1 MLSFKEYIEE
11 SKNLKTVVLAF
22 GRMNPPTIG
31 HKKLMEKIVSVAKK
45 ENADA
50 KLYLSHSQDAERN
63 PLTYDEKIKFAK
75 LMRVKGLEVVSSPLR
90 TIYQVVAEQG
100 KDGYKRVIVICGSD
114 RLEAFKSLK
123 KYTKEWNL
131 DLIELV
137 SAGNRNDNSNGV
149 SGASAT
155 KLRKAVKEGDKE
167 TFNAIAGV
175 EQKYKD
181 ELWNAIRKGMNLE

>member
-1 MLSFKEYIEE
+1 MLSFKEHLAED
-11 SKNLKTVVLAF
+11 KNLKTVVLAF

-63 PLTYDEKIKFAK
+63 PLSYEEKIKFVK
-75 LMRVKGLEVVSSPLR
+75 LMGVKGLEVVSSPLR

-131 DLIELV
+131 ELIELI

>member
-1 MLSFKEYIEE
+1 MLSFKEYLEE

-63 PLTYDEKIKFAK
+63 PLSYEEKIKFAK

-114 RLEAFKSLK
+114 RLEALKSLK

-131 DLIELV
+131 DLIELI

-155 KLRKAVKEGDKE
+155 KLRKAVQEGDKE

-181 ELWNAIRKGMNLE
+181 DLWNAIRKGMNLD

>member
-1 MLSFKEYIEE
+1 MLSFKEYIAE

-63 PLTYDEKIKFAK
+63 PLSYEEKIKFAK
-75 LMRVKGLEVVSSPLR
+75 LMGVKGLEVVSSPLR

-181 ELWNAIRKGMNLE
+181 ELWNAIRKDMNLD

>member
-63 PLTYDEKIKFAK
+63 PLSYDEKIKFAK
-75 LMRVKGLEVVSSPLR
+75 LMGVKGLEVVSSPLR

-167 TFNAIAGV
+167 TFNTIAGV

>member
-1 MLSFKEYIEE
+1 MLSFKEYLAED
-11 SKNLKTVVLAF
+11 KNLKTVVLAF

-63 PLTYDEKIKFAK
+63 PLSYEEKIKFAK
-75 LMRVKGLEVVSSPLR
+75 LMGVKGLEVVSSPLR

-100 KDGYKRVIVICGSD
+100 KEGYTRVIVICGSD

-181 ELWNAIRKGMNLE
+181 ELWNAIRKGMNLD

>member
-1 MLSFKEYIEE
+1 MLSFKEYLEE

-63 PLTYDEKIKFAK
+63 PLSYDEKIKFAK
-75 LMRVKGLEVVSSPLR
+75 LMGVKGLEVVSSPLR

-123 KYTKEWNL
+123 KYTNEWNL
-131 DLIELV
+131 DVIELI

-181 ELWNAIRKGMNLE
+181 ELWNAIRKGMKLA

>member
-1 MLSFKEYIEE
+1 
-11 SKNLKTVVLAF
+11 
-22 GRMNPPTIG
+22 MNPPTIG

-50 KLYLSHSQDAERN
+50 KLYLSHSQDADRN
-63 PLTYDEKIKFAK
+63 PLSYDEKIKFAK
-75 LMRVKGLEVVSSPLR
+75 LMGVKGLEVVSSPLR

-114 RLEAFKSLK
+114 RFEAFKSLK

-131 DLIELV
+131 EVIELI

>member
-63 PLTYDEKIKFAK
+63 PLSYEEKIKFAK
-75 LMRVKGLEVVSSPLR
+75 LMGVKGLEVVSSPLR

-131 DLIELV
+131 ELIELV

-155 KLRKAVKEGDKE
+155 KLRKAVKDGDKE

-175 EQKYKD
+175 QPKYKD
-181 ELWNAIRKGMNLE
+181 ELWKAVRKGMNLE

>member
-155 KLRKAVKEGDKE
+155 KLRKAVQEGDKE

>member
-1 MLSFKEYIEE
+1 MLSFKEYLEE

-63 PLTYDEKIKFAK
+63 PLSYEEKIKFAK
-75 LMRVKGLEVVSSPLR
+75 LMGVKGLEVVSSPLR
-90 TIYQVVAEQG
+90 TIYQVVAKQG

-114 RLEAFKSLK
+114 RLESFKSLK

-155 KLRKAVKEGDKE
+155 KLRKAVQEGDKE
-167 TFNAIAGV
+167 TFNTIAGV

-181 ELWNAIRKGMNLE
+181 ELWNAIRKGMKLD

>member
-1 MLSFKEYIEE
+1 MLSFKQFLSEA
-11 SKNLKTVVLAF
+11 SKSKGVVVAF

-45 ENADA
+45 ETADA

-63 PLTYDEKIKFAK
+63 PLSYEEKIKFAK
-75 LMRVKGLEVVSSPLR
+75 LMGVKGLEVVSSPLR

-100 KDGYKRVIVICGSD
+100 KEDYKRVIVVCGAD

-131 DLIELV
+131 ELIELV
-137 SAGNRNDNSNGV
+137 SAGERNDNSNGV
-149 SGASAT
+149 SGVSAT
-155 KLRKAVKEGDKE
+155 KLRKAVEEGDKE

-181 ELWNAIRKGMNLE
+181 DLWKALRKGMKLE

>member
-1 MLSFKEYIEE
+1 MLSFKEYLAED
-11 SKNLKTVVLAF
+11 KNLKTVVLAF

-50 KLYLSHSQDAERN
+50 KLYLSHSQDADRN
-63 PLTYDEKIKFAK
+63 PLSYEEKIKFAK
-75 LMRVKGLEVVSSPLR
+75 VMRVKGLEVVSSPLR

-131 DLIELV
+131 DIIELV
-137 SAGNRNDNSNGV
+137 SAGNRNDNSNGI

-155 KLRKAVKEGDKE
+155 KLRQAVQEGDKE

-181 ELWNAIRKGMNLE
+181 ELWNAIRKGMNLD

>member
-1 MLSFKEYIEE
+1 MLSFKEYLAEDN
-11 SKNLKTVVLAF
+11 NLKTVVLAF
-22 GRMNPPTIG
+22 GRMNPHTIG

-63 PLTYDEKIKFAK
+63 PLSYEEKIKFAK
-75 LMRVKGLEVVSSPLR
+75 LMGVKGLEVVSSPLR

-131 DLIELV
+131 ELIELV

-155 KLRKAVKEGDKE
+155 KLRKAVKEGDKD
-167 TFNAIAGV
+167 TFNVIAGV

-181 ELWNAIRKGMNLE
+181 ELWNAIRKGMNLD